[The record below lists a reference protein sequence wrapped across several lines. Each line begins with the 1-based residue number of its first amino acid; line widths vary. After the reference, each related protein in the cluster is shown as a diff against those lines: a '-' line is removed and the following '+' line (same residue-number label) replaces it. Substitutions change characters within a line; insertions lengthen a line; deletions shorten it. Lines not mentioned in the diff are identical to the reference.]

1 MLPKN
6 RPNQLDSQS
15 GGSEHQDVAF
25 DRPTYN
31 LRAVVQRTGLKP
43 DTLRAW
49 ERRYGIPVPDRTEGG
64 HRVYS
69 EADVHCL
76 LWLIARQDEGMNISQ
91 AVKLWRT
98 LEKEGR
104 LPLAEE
110 SPLPASRATEKRIY
124 EATSG
129 GIIEDL
135 RRGWIDACA
144 NFNEREAE
152 QILTQA
158 FSLYPPEIVCLELLQ
173 KGLGQIGLEWYRG
186 NYSTQQEHFASALA
200 MRRLETLLTATP
212 DPTHNARVMI
222 ACPPDENH
230 TFSPLLLTVLLRRR
244 GWDVVYLG
252 ANLPQE
258 EFADAVHAARP
269 DLVVL
274 VAQQLYTAATLLP
287 LARMLAAH
295 RIRVAYGGQIFNM
308 IPALRD
314 HLPAYFLGTD
324 LAGAPVQIERLLL
337 RPPLMPTAQPIP
349 HEYEAA
355 LTEFL
360 EKQPQID
367 AYVWQ
372 LMSAQGMPQS
382 HLMAAKHNFGHDL
395 TAALTLGNLNYLG
408 TDLNWIAGLLSY
420 RQISP
425 DVLVHYLNGYYEGAR
440 RFLGEPGWILVD
452 WLAHLLQKQD
462 YDESPESDVTD
473 STGQRTTLPNN
484 STHRQKLM

>member
-1 MLPKN
+1 MQPKK
-6 RPNQLDSQS
+6 RRSQLESKFS
-15 GGSEHQDVAF
+15 GPEHETVPF

-49 ERRYGIPVPDRTEGG
+49 ERRYGIPVPDRTGGG

-69 EADVHCL
+69 EADVQCL

-91 AVKLWRT
+91 AVNLWRT
-98 LEKEGR
+98 LEEEGH
-104 LPLAEE
+104 LPLVEE
-110 SPLPASRATEKRIY
+110 SPLPGNRATQTLAY

-135 RRGWIDACA
+135 RRRWIEACA

-158 FSLYPPEIVCLELLQ
+158 FSLYPPETVCLELLQ

-186 NYSTQQEHFASALA
+186 KYSTQQEHFASALA

-258 EFADAVHAARP
+258 EFMDAVHATRP

-295 RIRVAYGGQIFNM
+295 RIRVAYGGQVFNL

-324 LAGAPVQIERLLL
+324 LAGAPAQIERLLL
-337 RPPLMPTAQPIP
+337 RPSLIPTAQPIP

-355 LTEFL
+355 LAEFL
-360 EKQPQID
+360 EKQAQID

-372 LMSAQGMPQS
+372 VMSAQGMPQS
-382 HLMAAKHNFGHDL
+382 HLIAAKHNFGRDL
-395 TAALTLGNLNYLG
+395 TAALSLGNLNYLG
-408 TDLNWIAGLLSY
+408 TDLNWIAGMLSY

-425 DVLVHYLNGYYEGAR
+425 DVLVLYLNCYYEGAR
-440 RFLGEPGWILVD
+440 RFLGEPGWLLVD
-452 WLAHLLQKQD
+452 WLAYLLQRQD
-462 YDESPESDVTD
+462 YDERPESDTAD
-473 STGQRTTLPNN
+473 STGQRIIAPKN
-484 STHRQKLM
+484 STRRQKLT

>member
-1 MLPKN
+1 MISKN
-6 RPNQLDSQS
+6 RTNPSS
-15 GGSEHQDVAF
+15 AASSGSEHDNIPF

-49 ERRYGIPVPDRTEGG
+49 ERRYGIPVPDRTDGG

-69 EADVHCL
+69 EADVQCL
-76 LWLIARQDEGMNISQ
+76 LWLIARQEEGMNISQ

-98 LEKEGR
+98 LEEEGR
-104 LPLAEE
+104 LPSSEE
-110 SPLPASRATEKRIY
+110 SPMPVGRGADKHLYEPAT
-124 EATSG
+124 G

-135 RRGWIDACA
+135 RRRWIEACA
-144 NFNEREAE
+144 IFNEREAE
-152 QILTQA
+152 QILAQA
-158 FSLYPPEIVCLELLQ
+158 FALYPPETVCVELLQ

-186 NYSTQQEHFASALA
+186 QYTTQQEHFASALA

-212 DPTHNARVMI
+212 DPTQQARVMV
-222 ACPPDENH
+222 ACPPQENH

-258 EFADAVHAARP
+258 EFAETVRAAHP

-274 VAQQLYTAATLLP
+274 VAQQLYTAATLLE
-287 LARMLAAH
+287 LARSLAAQ

-314 HLPAYFLGTD
+314 YIPAYFLGME
-324 LAGAPVQIERLLL
+324 LSGAPAQIERLLL
-337 RPPLMPTAQPIP
+337 RPSLPPAAQPISQ
-349 HEYEAA
+349 EYEVA
-355 LTEFL
+355 LVEFL
-360 EKQPQID
+360 EKQPQLD

-372 LMSAQGMPQS
+372 VMSAQGIPQS
-382 HLMAAKHNFGHDL
+382 HLAAAKHNFGRDL
-395 TAALTLGNLNYLG
+395 TAALTLGNLDYLG
-408 TDLNWIAGLLSY
+408 SDLNWISGLLSY

-425 DVLVHYLNGYYEGAR
+425 DALVLYLNCYYEGAR
-440 RFLGEPGWILVD
+440 RALGKSGHILVD
-452 WLAHLLQKQD
+452 WLARLLHKHD
-462 YDESPESDVTD
+462 AGAGERYD
-473 STGQRTTLPNN
+473 STHHQSRPFKVNA
-484 STHRQKLM
+484 HRQHLTE